1 MASVSSLRRL
11 NQRRVIESML
21 RLRRASRVELARAS
35 GMSQP
40 TVSRIVDQLLDA
52 GILVEGNGTRSEGD
66 SPSLGRP
73 STPLALDNERPRFA
87 AIHLGV
93 DKTRLASIPLHI
105 EEQDQWAIE
114 FTTPRTADRWSHELS
129 QACKQIRDR
138 NLEAAVIS
146 LPGVVDQKAG
156 RVFLSPNLRWTEHA
170 DLPALLSPICGLPL
184 IFVQELAALAM
195 GQLAFEPATRDFLL
209 IDFGSGV
216 GAAAVAGGKLY
227 SGPLP
232 LSGEVGHIP
241 VLGNPR
247 PCGCGSKGCLETLV
261 SRKGLLATAA
271 EKRAGRTWEELLA
284 SLNRKSVP
292 DWIKPSLDAT
302 AVTIA
307 AALNTLGLREVI
319 LTGYTSD
326 FPSHVIDYL
335 SDCIRA
341 DAMWA
346 RFGSVTVRTAPRRR
360 LAGILSVGIERTLL
374 SIK

>member
-1 MASVSSLRRL
+1 
-11 NQRRVIESML
+11 VIESML
-21 RLRRASRVELARAS
+21 RLRRASRVELSRES

-40 TVSRIVDQLLDA
+40 TVSRIVDQLLNE
-52 GILVEGNGTRSEGD
+52 GVLVETSEDRGNSLAN
-66 SPSLGRP
+66 PSLGRP
-73 STPLALDNERPRFA
+73 STPLALDHSKPRFA
-87 AIHLGV
+87 AIHVGV
-93 DKTRLASIPLHI
+93 DKTRLATLPLAI
-105 EEQDQWAIE
+105 AENDQWAIE
-114 FTTPRTADRWSHELS
+114 FATPRSADRWAHELTH
-129 QACKQIRDR
+129 AWKQLRAR
-138 NLEAAVIS
+138 HLEAAIVS

-156 RVFLSPNLRWTEHA
+156 RVFLSPNLRWTETA
-170 DLPALLSPICGLPL
+170 DLPALLAPICRMPL

-195 GQLAFEPATRDFLL
+195 GQLALEPATRDFLL

-241 VLGNPR
+241 VLGNKR
-247 PCGCGSKGCLETLV
+247 SCGCGSAGCLETLV
-261 SRKGLLATAA
+261 SRKGLLTTASEA
-271 EKRAGRTWEELLA
+271 KAGDSWEDLLQSLQGKR
-284 SLNRKSVP
+284 VP
-292 DWIKPSLDAT
+292 EWIKPSLEAT

-326 FPSHVIDYL
+326 FPPHVIEYL

-374 SIK
+374 NTR

>member
-1 MASVSSLRRL
+1 
-11 NQRRVIESML
+11 ML
-21 RLRRASRVELARAS
+21 RLRRASRVELSRAS

-40 TVSRIVDQLLDA
+40 TVSRIVDQLLDD
-52 GILVEGNGTRSEGD
+52 GVLVEANQHRTNGAD
-66 SPSLGRP
+66 SPALGRP
-73 STPLALDNERPRFA
+73 STPLALDHTKPRFA

-93 DKTRLASIPLHI
+93 DKTRLAALPLSIA
-105 EEQDQWAIE
+105 ETDEWTTE
-114 FTTPRTADRWSHELS
+114 FPTPRNADRWAHELTIAWKQLRPKHL
-129 QACKQIRDR
+129 QAAI
-138 NLEAAVIS
+138 LS
-146 LPGVVDQKAG
+146 LPGVVDQNAG
-156 RVFLSPNLRWTEHA
+156 RVFLSPNLRWTETA
-170 DLPALLSPICGLPL
+170 DLPALLAPIVRLPL

-195 GQLAFEPATRDFLL
+195 GQLALEPATRDFLL

-216 GAAAVAGGKLY
+216 GAAAVAGGRLY

-241 VLGNPR
+241 VLGNKR
-247 PCGCGSKGCLETLV
+247 ACGCGSTGCLETLV
-261 SRKGLLATAA
+261 SRKGLLATAS
-271 EKRAGRTWEELLA
+271 EKRAGKSWDELLV
-284 SLNRKSVP
+284 SLKSQRVP
-292 DWIKPSLDAT
+292 EWIKPSLEAT

-326 FPSHVIDYL
+326 FPTHVIDYL

-346 RFGSVTVRTAPRRR
+346 RFGSVTVRSAPRRR

-374 SIK
+374 SAR